1 MVESVHK
8 GFLHLGQCWAEP
20 LEQARTGLAEPGSAA
35 AAGAGT
41 VAKARGLRHCD
52 KGAQTAQINLH
63 GSPFRTTRAV
73 LSQLSRALAT
83 LS

>member
-1 MVESVHK
+1 
-8 GFLHLGQCWAEP
+8 
-20 LEQARTGLAEPGSAA
+20 
-35 AAGAGT
+35 
-41 VAKARGLRHCD
+41 LRHCD